1 MKKEET
7 SEESSE
13 EVPKKVVGKKP
24 VKKEESS
31 EEESSDDEPVKP
43 AAKTTAVPA
52 KTAPAKPA
60 AASNN
65 SGQEFEVRVSGL
77 SYDASKEDVESH
89 FNTFT
94 SVKSVNLL
102 TDRNTGRSK
111 GLAFVKFHDQEGLD
125 LALQNNKSEHMGRWL
140 NIE

>member
-1 MKKEET
+1 MKKEES

-13 EVPKKVVGKKP
+13 EVPKKVLTKKP

-31 EEESSDDEPVKP
+31 EEESSEEEPVKP
-43 AAKTTAVPA
+43 VAKSNVAPTNS
-52 KTAPAKPA
+52 APAKPA
-60 AASNN
+60 VSNNN

-77 SYDASKEDVESH
+77 SYDATNEDVESH

-94 SVKSVNLL
+94 TVKSVNLL

-111 GLAFVKFHDQEGLD
+111 GLAFVKFNDQESLD
-125 LALQNNKSEHMGRWL
+125 LALQNNKTEHMGRWL